1 MADCRDLY
9 RVEGLT
15 KVYGERIVLDIRSL
29 RVPEGAVVAITG
41 ENGAGKSTLLRLL
54 AFLEEPTTGCILF
67 RGLNGKSGSRARS
80 RRRSRFA
87 ATLVEQNPYLF
98 HGNVFDNLVFG
109 LRATGVP
116 RTLWPSRLERLV
128 EALDLE
134 SLFLRSAQSLSA
146 GETQRVALAR
156 ALAIRPEVLLLD
168 EPAAHV
174 DKNRLPVIEKLL
186 REVRMEGT
194 SILFST
200 HDPRQAE
207 RLGDLTLKLSEG
219 RLCEESGGHRS

>member
-29 RVPEGAVVAITG
+29 RIPEGAVVAITG
-41 ENGAGKSTLLRLL
+41 ENGAGKSTFLRLL
-54 AFLEEPTTGCILF
+54 AFLEEPTTGSILF
-67 RGLNGKSGSRARS
+67 RSWNGGSGSRARS
-80 RRRSRFA
+80 RRGSRFA

-98 HGNVFDNLVFG
+98 HGKVFDNLVFG

-116 RTLWPSRLERLV
+116 RDLWPSRLERLV
-128 EALDLE
+128 DALDLE
-134 SLFLRSAQSLSA
+134 SLLFRSAQGLSV

-174 DKNRLPVIEKLL
+174 DKDRLPVIEKVLW
-186 REVRMEGT
+186 EARMEGT

-207 RLGDLTLKLSEG
+207 RLGDVTLKLSEG